1 MYHTFESNNISID
14 VILEIGK
21 IIHYDFSK
29 DIKGLI
35 KYKLVSDQ
43 SDDNM
48 ENKTEFW
55 RNKYV
60 ELLEKYNEPITFH
73 TYDIVGLST
82 YFEFFNAR
90 SDGQYEQLDKIIKK
104 LILNDKGKPAI
115 KDDQDLPI
123 DIAAAAINKIGAI
136 LGKSQS
142 KTSTQTT
149 GEQPE

>member
-1 MYHTFESNNISID
+1 MNIQEFASTPKLI
-14 VILEIGK
+14 EIV
-21 IIHYDFSK
+21 
-29 DIKGLI
+29 L
-35 KYKLVSDQ
+35 
-43 SDDNM
+43 DD
-48 ENKTEFW
+48 K
-55 RNKYV
+55 

-115 KDDQDLPI
+115 KEDQDLPI

-142 KTSTQTT
+142 KTLTQTT

>member
-1 MYHTFESNNISID
+1 MNIQEFASTPKLI
-14 VILEIGK
+14 EIV
-21 IIHYDFSK
+21 
-29 DIKGLI
+29 L
-35 KYKLVSDQ
+35 
-43 SDDNM
+43 DD
-48 ENKTEFW
+48 K
-55 RNKYV
+55 

-142 KTSTQTT
+142 KASTPTA

>member
-1 MYHTFESNNISID
+1 MNIQEFASTPKLIEI
-14 VILEIGK
+14 IL
-21 IIHYDFSK
+21 
-29 DIKGLI
+29 
-35 KYKLVSDQ
+35 
-43 SDDNM
+43 DDA
-48 ENKTEFW
+48 
-55 RNKYV
+55 

-142 KTSTQTT
+142 KTSTPTA

>member
-1 MYHTFESNNISID
+1 MNIQEFASTPKLI
-14 VILEIGK
+14 EIV
-21 IIHYDFSK
+21 
-29 DIKGLI
+29 L
-35 KYKLVSDQ
+35 
-43 SDDNM
+43 DD
-48 ENKTEFW
+48 K
-55 RNKYV
+55 

-142 KTSTQTT
+142 KTSTPTT

>member
-1 MYHTFESNNISID
+1 MNIQEFASTPKLI
-14 VILEIGK
+14 EIV
-21 IIHYDFSK
+21 
-29 DIKGLI
+29 L
-35 KYKLVSDQ
+35 
-43 SDDNM
+43 DD
-48 ENKTEFW
+48 K
-55 RNKYV
+55 

-115 KDDQDLPI
+115 KNDQDLPI

-142 KTSTQTT
+142 KTSTPTV

>member
-1 MYHTFESNNISID
+1 MNIQEFASTPKLIEI
-14 VILEIGK
+14 IL
-21 IIHYDFSK
+21 
-29 DIKGLI
+29 
-35 KYKLVSDQ
+35 
-43 SDDNM
+43 DD
-48 ENKTEFW
+48 
-55 RNKYV
+55 V

-142 KTSTQTT
+142 KTSTPTV

>member
-1 MYHTFESNNISID
+1 MNIQEFASTPKLI
-14 VILEIGK
+14 EIV
-21 IIHYDFSK
+21 
-29 DIKGLI
+29 L
-35 KYKLVSDQ
+35 
-43 SDDNM
+43 DD
-48 ENKTEFW
+48 
-55 RNKYV
+55 V